1 MLYQQAAAAYGVDW
15 AVLAAIGK
23 LECDHGRSQARGC
36 NPPGSVNSAGATG
49 PMQFLG
55 PTWRSGTPLG
65 TVPAIGPPTVST
77 SNGYATDGDGDGLAD
92 VWDPADAIF
101 AAARLLRANGA
112 PGNYP
117 QAILAYN
124 HSTSYVD
131 EVLAQADE
139 YRAALAPGASG
150 AAAAVLSWAVSHV
163 GTFTYHLGPPTD
175 RGGTV
180 AQMQTSQP
188 AGTTCDCS
196 MFVRWAMAQAG
207 LDVGLTTSTQWTA
220 NGRLPAGNT
229 PQDTPLLERG
239 VGPDPPA
246 GGYRPG
252 RSDLL
257 RRRRRPQ
264 RPRRA
269 LARQRPTRPML
280 RQQQRLQ
287 HPAARRLRHPDRLA
301 PLETP
306 LRLIDEFR
314 RQRSMP
320 RPRTRS
326 SSTSLRSCMSWGRR
340 SGSSSADSMRA
351 RSPIEATDGLTPRP
365 SGSRLAARRMSS

>member
-1 MLYQQAAAAYGVDW
+1 MAAPAAAAGAARGPQVVLVSIGLLGFLVVIVLGGLMGGLASIRSLNTGGASASSLAISDIPTDYLVLYQQAAAAYGVDW

-23 LECDHGRSQARGC
+23 LECDHGRSQSRGC
-36 NPPGSVNSAGATG
+36 SPPGSVNAAGATG

-55 PTWRSGTPLG
+55 PTWRSGTPVG
-65 TVPAIGPPTVST
+65 TVPAIGPPTTST
-77 SNGYATDGDGDGLAD
+77 RDGYATDGDGDGLAD

-101 AAARLLRANGA
+101 AAARLLSANGA

-150 AAAAVLSWAVSHV
+150 MAAAVLSWAVSHV

-220 NGRLPAGNT
+220 NGRLPTGNT

-239 VGPDPPA
+239 VGPDPPP

-252 RSDLL
+252 DLIFFGVDDGPNGHVALWLGNGQLVQCSASSNGSNIRPLAGYVTPTGWL
-257 RRRRRPQ
+257 RWKT
-264 RPRRA
+264 
-269 LARQRPTRPML
+269 L
-280 RQQQRLQ
+280 
-287 HPAARRLRHPDRLA
+287 
-301 PLETP
+301 
-306 LRLIDEFR
+306 
-314 RQRSMP
+314 
-320 RPRTRS
+320 
-326 SSTSLRSCMSWGRR
+326 
-340 SGSSSADSMRA
+340 SG
-351 RSPIEATDGLTPRP
+351 
-365 SGSRLAARRMSS
+365 